1 MSPLG
6 TGADQPGAHTAA
18 SSVAAVQAS
27 QPASLGARRRHPSCP
42 EWPQGGSGARL
53 FPPLGWSCEDASDAS
68 QHAALL
74 STSGYCRSCPYSCHR
89 GASTIPDAARPIQTS
104 TSLSYPKI
112 PSMSQSVSPSSCLP
126 SISASTEEDRRR
138 WTLLLPPHHPP
149 DALPRPQ
156 PGPPFLLLFISSRF
170 HTPAPS
176 KRRSYSSLALF
187 CHC

>member
-1 MSPLG
+1 MRTEGVRLCPPLG
-6 TGADQPGAHTAA
+6 VGADQPGAHTAA
-18 SSVAAVQAS
+18 ASVAAVQAS

-74 STSGYCRSCPYSCHR
+74 CTSGYSGSCSYSCHR
-89 GASTIPDAARPIQTS
+89 GDRTSPNAARPIQTS
-104 TSLSYPKI
+104 TSLSYPII
-112 PSMSQSVSPSSCLP
+112 PSMARSVSPSSCLP
-126 SISASTEEDRRR
+126 FQLSTEEDRRR

-149 DALPRPQ
+149 DA
-156 PGPPFLLLFISSRF
+156 PPSPSARSSF
-170 HTPAPS
+170 
-176 KRRSYSSLALF
+176 SSSLHLALF